1 MKILI
6 QNYTSVLST
15 EPMYLNECFIKSGA
29 INSNIWDTNSA
40 SAFDALDSFNP
51 DVLLCHYLT
60 PVLNDIFKY
69 LSENK
74 KIELVL
80 NITGAQQG
88 HVEILENLIQKNAIN
103 SPFFVSNLHE
113 KIYTI
118 KSKKKVL
125 NLLPGVDLFLPK
137 QNIPNFNLKAAILSN
152 NKDLAQQASQGIS
165 TYHKIGVGVQD
176 EYFDFTVNASNMKSL
191 YDKYEKIVLA
201 SDLSVSF
208 SQLFFD
214 AVYNSKKVVLKTND
228 EKISGEILGD
238 LFDANEEDEDIATAI
253 KNQIK
258 TKHTCF
264 NRAERLARA
273 LKLENAAKILKKI
286 TDTNSF

>member
-6 QNYTSVLST
+6 QDYTSILST
-15 EPMYLNECFIKSGA
+15 EPIYLNECFKRIG
-29 INSNIWDTNSA
+29 ITSNLWDTSKFSVFDMLDLTTPDILITHYA
-40 SAFDALDSFNP
+40 SAALQ
-51 DVLLCHYLT
+51 
-60 PVLNDIFKY
+60 DIFKY
-69 LSENK
+69 LSNNK
-74 KIELVL
+74 KTSLLL
-80 NITGAQQG
+80 NITGAQKG
-88 HVEILENLIQKNAIN
+88 HLDILTNLMDINNVEC
-103 SPFFVSNLHE
+103 PFLFSNLHE
-113 KIYTI
+113 KIYTV
-118 KSKKKVL
+118 KSKKKIL
-125 NLLPGVDLFLPK
+125 NLLPGVDLFLLK
-137 QNIPNFNLKAAILSN
+137 QNVPIFNLNAAVLSN
-152 NKDLAQQASQGIS
+152 NKDLAQKASQGIS

-228 EKISGEILGD
+228 EKKSGEILGD
-238 LFDANEEDEDIATAI
+238 LFDGNEEDEDIATAI

-264 NRAERLARA
+264 NRASRMMHF
-273 LKLENAAKILKKI
+273 LKNDNASKQLLKIGENL
-286 TDTNSF
+286 